1 MYVQC
6 QKRALDPLKLEMIL
20 SHHVGAGYW
29 TLGLCKSNKCCY
41 LLSRISSLSFFFFFE
56 WCSKSP
62 LNPFRDEDTQT
73 LTWKLACH
81 IRFLREPVLREEAF
95 RLAPDHFLLVLCS
108 RVWYIYQCGLTFLFW
123 EESRDN
129 NNSLYC
135 FWSLLTPLGQQLKGK
150 FCMPGICI
158 FVI

>member
-1 MYVQC
+1 MAHVC
-6 QKRALDPLKLEMIL
+6 AVPEEGTGPSETGDGFKSPCGCWLLDP
-20 SHHVGAGYW
+20 GA
-29 TLGLCKSNKCCY
+29 LQEQQV
-41 LLSRISSLSFFFFFE
+41 LLPSSFSFFFFFE

-62 LNPFRDEDTQT
+62 LNPFRDEDTKT

-95 RLAPDHFLLVLCS
+95 RLVPDHFLQVLCS

-123 EESRDN
+123 EATRDN

-150 FCMPGICI
+150 FCKPGVCI